1 MNSIVKAD
9 IKVDSE
15 EFFDTSDD
23 QANYDGKR
31 QIFIGS
37 STALMIYRFYYCFY
51 NLCYDYGGKGL
62 GRVLALT

>member
-1 MNSIVKAD
+1 MFWHHHDYLFQKSDGKLVGEMNSIVKAD

-31 QIFIGS
+31 
-37 STALMIYRFYYCFY
+37 
-51 NLCYDYGGKGL
+51 
-62 GRVLALT
+62 